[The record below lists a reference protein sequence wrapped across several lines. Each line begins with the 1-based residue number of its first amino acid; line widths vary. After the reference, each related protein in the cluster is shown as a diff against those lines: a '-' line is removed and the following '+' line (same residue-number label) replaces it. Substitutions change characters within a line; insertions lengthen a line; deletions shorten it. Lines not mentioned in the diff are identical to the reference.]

1 MIYTVVHIIPWVLL
15 NFKGTM
21 SETFKQ
27 NKVNK
32 LEGTCWLMC
41 LPPQLNVVAVPR
53 QLADKLSRDDPIL
66 YPWHIIALMCMPQ

>member
-32 LEGTCWLMC
+32 LEGTCWPMC
-41 LPPQLNVVAVPR
+41 LPPSIERGCRATPPGGQV
-53 QLADKLSRDDPIL
+53 
-66 YPWHIIALMCMPQ
+66 IA

>member
-32 LEGTCWLMC
+32 LEGTCWRTSYRVTT
-41 LPPQLNVVAVPR
+41 PFF
-53 QLADKLSRDDPIL
+53 I
-66 YPWHIIALMCMPQ
+66 HGI